1 MTTPPKATCHSCNGT
16 GIDPVVDFLDCE
28 FCSPAFA
35 GVSLSA
41 PEQPEP
47 KCSTCNDHGEI
58 GCLRPDGYD
67 GERCPDCNP
76 TVVKRYH
83 VTEAGLVEGS
93 ALGRI
98 NVVLASDYDAAVTH
112 IRDLELLAGQEMKST
127 ELATNAGLLVCLERD
142 ALQALLTAADER
154 LDELLIML
162 RMAWV
167 DSHISGED
175 CRRIDAALKPA
186 EGRNEP
192 NCLRC
197 LDKKTVP
204 SNLAEGY
211 VMDCPD
217 CCSEEG

>member
-1 MTTPPKATCHSCNGT
+1 MS
-16 GIDPVVDFLDCE
+16 E
-28 FCSPAFA
+28 
-35 GVSLSA
+35 
-41 PEQPEP
+41 
-47 KCSTCNDHGEI
+47 
-58 GCLRPDGYD
+58 
-67 GERCPDCNP
+67 
-76 TVVKRYH
+76 VKRYH

-98 NVVLASDYDAAVTH
+98 NVVLGADFDQVTARLKEGITKH
-112 IRDLELLAGQEMKST
+112 WQI
-127 ELATNAGLLVCLERD
+127 VCDQRAKID

-154 LDELLIML
+154 ADVLEGLLQTIN
-162 RMAWV
+162 AKASK
-167 DSHISGED
+167 SHISQSLWRLKTDMANIAQVTE
-175 CRRIDAALKPA
+175 AALKPA